1 MIRFKEFIER
11 ERPFALPNEIRDL
24 ASAGAKKTTL
34 AELRVSVKEG
44 APRTKDISD
53 EIFEKCEML
62 LIFDTKKQRTW
73 LLATNQAFYCVIDV
87 LEKLQ
92 PTLLWRIQK
101 DKLVSNKWLNVQMRI
116 EDNSATTG
124 RIVINDKK
132 PRLFNYRLF
141 TDFPIEQRIKSML
154 MKAFDLPI

>member
-11 ERPFALPNEIRDL
+11 ERPFALPNEIRNL

-34 AELRVSVKEG
+34 AELRVSVKDG
-44 APRTKDISD
+44 APRTKDSN
-53 EIFEKCEML
+53 ETFEKCEML

-87 LEKLQ
+87 LEKPQ
-92 PTLLWRIQK
+92 PALLWRIKK
-101 DKLVSNKWLNVQMRI
+101 DKLISNNGLNVQMRI

-124 RIVINDKK
+124 RIFINDKK

-141 TDFPIEQRIKSML
+141 TDSPIEQRIKSML
-154 MKAFDLPI
+154 VKAFDLPNR